1 MSTVWGPAQPT
12 HFLAVAT
19 QCGHMVFCH
28 PNIMVVDVA
37 GT

>member
-19 QCGHMVFCH
+19 QRGHMVFCH